1 MRFRAAETT
10 RIETEND
17 SALVAFID
25 FFGLSVPE
33 EAARLLIMELALGAI
48 LAASFLMAAL
58 RKGAWHHWM
67 MLSAYALDELVAKPL
82 MAQRLMLGVV
92 GDFPY
97 EGTVALPHLAL
108 SVTATAFGLITII
121 LGFRFRVKK
130 GWKMFMPAKG
140 KKIHRLTGV
149 IFLVAWFAS
158 LALGMRMFFL
168 FYGG

>member
-1 MRFRAAETT
+1 MAP
-10 RIETEND
+10 
-17 SALVAFID
+17 VAIID

-33 EAARLLIMELALGAI
+33 EAVRLVVLELALGAV
-48 LAASFLMAAL
+48 LAASFLMAVL
-58 RKGAWHHWM
+58 RKGTWHHWM
-67 MLSAYALDELVAKPL
+67 MLAAYALDELVAKPL
-82 MAQRLMLGVV
+82 MVQRLSLGVV

-97 EGTVALPHLAL
+97 DGTVALPHLAL
-108 SVTATAFGLITII
+108 SVTATVFGLITII

-130 GWKMFMPAKG
+130 ERKMFMPAKG

-158 LALGMRMFFL
+158 LALGTRMFFL